1 MTLASWWF
9 KNPEEALTVG
19 GIPLGLA
26 ESENVMPQSHH
37 AVEAISYLCMPYAPW
52 CWNIYVTF
60 ARTKSPSHVGK
71 YTSTMEHMGM
81 LHVWNVYQHLP

>member
-1 MTLASWWF
+1 VTLASWWF
-9 KNPEEALTVG
+9 KNPEEALPVG

-37 AVEAISYLCMPYAPW
+37 AVEATSYLCMPYAPW
-52 CWNIYVTF
+52 CWNIYATF

-71 YTSTMEHMGM
+71 
-81 LHVWNVYQHLP
+81 